1 MNVLARAFQ
10 RSRGTQPSVSAS
22 AVDGQ
27 TISTSLGTD
36 RIDIRATAIN
46 RGGYAEAIGLD
57 DSTVSTLAGDDN
69 VRIHA
74 QARGLSTNA
83 WAMRNSSLDTGS
95 GNDSVHLRASTRAG
109 AFDPAYGALNSSIVL
124 GDGQDSLHIGA
135 KARGNTTDTIASYG
149 ALESQINTGADDDRV
164 QIRSTAANRLGLAEA
179 IGLEASSLE
188 TEGGDDDINLH
199 AGAYGNNTQAQAL
212 HLSLI
217 HISEPTRPY

>member
-1 MNVLARAFQ
+1 MNFLARAFQ

-36 RIDIRATAIN
+36 RIDIRATALN

-83 WAMRNSSLDTGS
+83 WAMRNSSLETDS
-95 GNDSVHLRASTRAG
+95 GNDTVHLSGRPPRPVPLIPPTASTTARSP
-109 AFDPAYGALNSSIVL
+109 PAPA
-124 GDGQDSLHIGA
+124 Q
-135 KARGNTTDTIASYG
+135 TTCASMPTP
-149 ALESQINTGADDDRV
+149 AATPPTPLPPTAPSTP
-164 QIRSTAANRLGLAEA
+164 RSTPAPMTT
-179 IGLEASSLE
+179 AS
-188 TEGGDDDINLH
+188 
-199 AGAYGNNTQAQAL
+199 
-212 HLSLI
+212 
-217 HISEPTRPY
+217 